1 MDKSYEVTPEDC
13 NEATKK
19 YIFKLGSRHHY
30 VLLLNT
36 GFEAVGR

>member
-13 NEATKK
+13 NEAITKK

-36 GFEAVGR
+36 GFEQ